1 MIPFT
6 GKQLQLIQLLME
18 QSTPIA
24 LDEIS
29 QLLHAGRRSV
39 YYIVNKT
46 NEVLQMNALKP
57 VMCKRGAGYF
67 LLDEQK
73 QQLSA
78 LLKKR
83 QLQPDVLTPQ
93 QRVSFLICYMIYPK
107 AVIHVEDIMQ
117 LLKCSRNTVFSDLKN
132 VKEQLKAYGLELRID
147 LKNGYGI
154 EGKAFN
160 KRAVLLYFLKQ
171 LLDEVNYHALPFLDT
186 ALVDDYYGRLQK
198 ISSEREHEYRQD
210 NLLSIACMLSIIR
223 DSPEQYDFSLMELR
237 DLCETQELD
246 LIDRYFQELNV
257 HERLY
262 LALHLL
268 GSKASRELCPQ
279 DDEHDIRIFE
289 LSSRLVETFERTACV
304 SFDDKNDLINSIYM
318 HLKLSMYY
326 NRLSIQVVNP
336 LIDEIQKQYKD
347 IYMITQLVCEDL
359 RDLFQMPII
368 DSEIAYL
375 TMHFGGHLKQGVRCY
390 DEIRILIVC
399 PSGISTSMLLKRE
412 IEGLYANVRVVDT
425 ASLEHVQ
432 EYEQQVDFIVSTIDV
447 QSEVPV
453 IRVHPIL
460 SREDKARIASMM
472 MLNFDCYEINNEKLG
487 GLFSIIA
494 SYVKET
500 DMDALKRDVL
510 AYLNRGNSF
519 VGIHDKEQLGL
530 LDILQKE
537 DIQVL
542 EQVDSWKEMIQT
554 ASAPLL
560 SRGVIQNSYVQEMIH
575 LVDDILQKEDIQVL
589 EQVDSWKEMIQTA
602 SAPLLSRG
610 VIQNSYVQEM
620 IHLVD
625 EYGPYILLAN
635 SVAVAHAKP
644 EHQTASAP
652 LLSRGVI
659 QNSYVQ
665 EMIHLVDEYGPYIL
679 LANSVAVAHAKPEH
693 GAFRLGLSLL
703 ICHEDVYLDEVSAV
717 RYLFVLSDA
726 AHDKHLNVLHE
737 ILQLSRNSTLL
748 AQLDVCT
755 SAAEVRR
762 ALLHAFS

>member
-78 LLKKR
+78 LLQKR

-171 LLDEVNYHALPFLDT
+171 LLDEVNYRTLPFLDIQ
-186 ALVDDYYGRLQK
+186 LVDDYYDRLQK

-237 DLCETQELD
+237 VVCETQELD

-347 IYMITQLVCEDL
+347 IYMITELVCEDL
-359 RDLFQMPII
+359 RDLFQMPIM

-453 IRVHPIL
+453 IQVHPIL

-494 SYVKET
+494 SYVKEA

-519 VGIHDKEQLGL
+519 VGIRDKEQIGL
-530 LDILQKE
+530 LDILKEE

-542 EQVDSWKEMIQT
+542 EQVDSWKVMIQM
-554 ASAPLL
+554 AS
-560 SRGVIQNSYVQEMIH
+560 
-575 LVDDILQKEDIQVL
+575 
-589 EQVDSWKEMIQTA
+589 T
-602 SAPLLSRG
+602 
-610 VIQNSYVQEM
+610 
-620 IHLVD
+620 
-625 EYGPYILLAN
+625 
-635 SVAVAHAKP
+635 
-644 EHQTASAP
+644 P

-703 ICHEDVYLDEVSAV
+703 ICHEDVYLDEVSSI

-748 AQLDVCT
+748 AQLDVCA

-762 ALLHAFS
+762 ALQHAFS

>member
-6 GKQLQLIQLLME
+6 GKQLQLIQLLMNRSSPVAFE
-18 QSTPIA
+18 E
-24 LDEIS
+24 LS
-29 QLLHAGRRSV
+29 QLLEAGRRSV

-46 NEVLQMNALKP
+46 NEVLQMNALEP
-57 VMCKRGAGYF
+57 VFCKRGAGYY
-67 LLDEQK
+67 LKEEQK
-73 QQLSA
+73 QRLSE
-78 LLKKR
+78 LLKNEKK
-83 QLQPDVLTPQ
+83 LLSEVLTPQ
-93 QRVSFLICYMIYPK
+93 QRVSFLICCMIYPK
-107 AVIHVEDIMQ
+107 SVIHVEDIMQ

-147 LKNGYGI
+147 LKNGYGV

-171 LLDEVNYHALPFLDT
+171 LLNEVDVHTLPFLDMEQ
-186 ALVDDYYGRLQK
+186 VDDYYDRLLK
-198 ISSEREHEYRQD
+198 ISSEREHEYRKD

-237 DLCETQELD
+237 DLCETQKLD

-268 GSKASRELCPQ
+268 GSKASRELNPQ

-289 LSSRLVETFERTACV
+289 LSSRLVESFERTACV

-326 NRLSIQVVNP
+326 NRLGIQVVNP
-336 LIDEIQKQYKD
+336 LIDEIQKQYTD

-359 RDLFQMPII
+359 RDLFQMPIM

-390 DEIRILIVC
+390 DEIRILVVC
-399 PSGISTSMLLKRE
+399 PSGISTSTLLKRE

-425 ASLEHVQ
+425 ANLDHVQ
-432 EYEQQVDFIVSTIDV
+432 DYEQQVDFIVSTIDV
-447 QSEVPV
+447 KSEVPV
-453 IRVHPIL
+453 IQVHPIL
-460 SREDKARIASMM
+460 TREDKARIASMM

-494 SYVKET
+494 AYVKDT

-510 AYLNRGNSF
+510 AYLNHGNSF
-519 VGIHDKEQLGL
+519 VGIRDQAHIGL
-530 LDILQKE
+530 LDILSE
-537 DIQVL
+537 ENIQVV
-542 EQVDSWKEMIQT
+542 EHAGSWKDMIQT
-554 ASAPLL
+554 ASRPLL
-560 SRGVIQNSYVQEMIH
+560 NRGIIQS
-575 LVDDILQKEDIQVL
+575 
-589 EQVDSWKEMIQTA
+589 
-602 SAPLLSRG
+602 
-610 VIQNSYVQEM
+610 SYVQEM

-635 SVAVAHAKP
+635 A
-644 EHQTASAP
+644 
-652 LLSRGVI
+652 
-659 QNSYVQ
+659 
-665 EMIHLVDEYGPYIL
+665 
-679 LANSVAVAHAKPEH
+679 VAVAHAKPEH

-703 ICHEDVYLDEVSAV
+703 VSHEKVFFDEVSSV

-737 ILQLSRNSTLL
+737 ILQLSRSSTLL
-748 AQLDVCT
+748 QQLDAC
-755 SAAEVRR
+755 SCAQEV
-762 ALLHAFS
+762 LHILQSAFS

>member
-78 LLKKR
+78 LLQKR

-171 LLDEVNYHALPFLDT
+171 LLDEVNYH
-186 ALVDDYYGRLQK
+186 
-198 ISSEREHEYRQD
+198 
-210 NLLSIACMLSIIR
+210 
-223 DSPEQYDFSLMELR
+223 
-237 DLCETQELD
+237 
-246 LIDRYFQELNV
+246 
-257 HERLY
+257 
-262 LALHLL
+262 ALHLL

-453 IRVHPIL
+453 IQVHPIL
-460 SREDKARIASMM
+460 SRKDKARIASMM

-487 GLFSIIA
+487 GLLSIIA

-554 ASAPLL
+554 AS
-560 SRGVIQNSYVQEMIH
+560 
-575 LVDDILQKEDIQVL
+575 
-589 EQVDSWKEMIQTA
+589 T
-602 SAPLLSRG
+602 
-610 VIQNSYVQEM
+610 
-620 IHLVD
+620 
-625 EYGPYILLAN
+625 
-635 SVAVAHAKP
+635 
-644 EHQTASAP
+644 P

-693 GAFRLGLSLL
+693 GAFRLGLSFL
-703 ICHEDVYLDEVSAV
+703 IVKRDVPFDEVSSL

-737 ILQLSRNSTLL
+737 ILQLSRNRDLL
-748 AQLDVCT
+748 RRLDACEN
-755 SAAEVRR
+755 AAEVRR
-762 ALLHAFS
+762 LLQFAFS

>member
-18 QSTPIA
+18 RSSPIA
-24 LDEIS
+24 LEELS
-29 QLLHAGRRSV
+29 QLLDAGRRSV

-46 NEVLQMNALKP
+46 NEVLQLNALEP

-67 LLDEQK
+67 LKGEQK
-73 QQLSA
+73 QQLSV
-78 LLKKR
+78 LLMQER
-83 QLQPDVLTPQ
+83 ELLPEVLTPQ
-93 QRVSFLICYMIYPK
+93 QRVSFLICFMIYPK
-107 AVIHVEDIMQ
+107 TIIHVEDIMH

-132 VKEQLKAYGLELRID
+132 VKEQLKTYGLELRID

-171 LLDEVNYHALPFLDT
+171 LLNEVNYRTLPFLDM
-186 ALVDDYYGRLQK
+186 ALVDDYYARLQK

-223 DSPEQYDFSLMELR
+223 YSPEQYDFSLMELR

-268 GSKASRELCPQ
+268 GSKASRELRPQ

-289 LSSRLVETFERTACV
+289 LSSRLVESFEWTACV

-347 IYMITQLVCEDL
+347 IYMITELVCEDL
-359 RDLFQMPII
+359 RDLFQMPIM

-375 TMHFGGHLKQGVRCY
+375 TMHFGGHLKQGMRCY

-399 PSGISTSMLLKRE
+399 PSGISTSTLLKRE

-425 ASLEHVQ
+425 ASLDHVQ

-453 IRVHPIL
+453 IQVHPIL

-472 MLNFDCYEINNEKLG
+472 MLNFDCYEINHEKLG

-494 SYVKET
+494 SYVKEA

-510 AYLNRGNSF
+510 SYLNRGNSF
-519 VGIHDKEQLGL
+519 VGIRNQEHIGL
-530 LDILQKE
+530 LDILAEE
-537 DIQVL
+537 DIRVL
-542 EQVDSWKEMIQT
+542 ERVESWKAMIQT
-554 ASAPLL
+554 ASRPLL
-560 SRGVIQNSYVQEMIH
+560 SREI
-575 LVDDILQKEDIQVL
+575 
-589 EQVDSWKEMIQTA
+589 
-602 SAPLLSRG
+602 
-610 VIQNSYVQEM
+610 
-620 IHLVD
+620 
-625 EYGPYILLAN
+625 
-635 SVAVAHAKP
+635 
-644 EHQTASAP
+644 
-652 LLSRGVI
+652 I

-703 ICHEDVYLDEVSAV
+703 ICHEDVWFDEVSSV

-737 ILQLSRNSTLL
+737 ILQLSRNSSLL
-748 AQLDVCT
+748 AQLDTCT
-755 SAAEVRR
+755 SAADVRR
-762 ALLHAFS
+762 LLQTAFS

>member
-57 VMCKRGAGYF
+57 VMCKRGVGYF

-117 LLKCSRNTVFSDLKN
+117 LLKCSRNTMFSDLKN

-575 LVDDILQKEDIQVL
+575 LVD
-589 EQVDSWKEMIQTA
+589 
-602 SAPLLSRG
+602 
-610 VIQNSYVQEM
+610 
-620 IHLVD
+620 
-625 EYGPYILLAN
+625 
-635 SVAVAHAKP
+635 
-644 EHQTASAP
+644 
-652 LLSRGVI
+652 
-659 QNSYVQ
+659 
-665 EMIHLVDEYGPYIL
+665 EYGPYIL

-693 GAFRLGLSLL
+693 GAFRLGLSFL
-703 ICHEDVYLDEVSAV
+703 IVKRDVPFDEVSSL

-737 ILQLSRNSTLL
+737 ILQLSRNRDLL
-748 AQLDVCT
+748 RRLDKCEN
-755 SAAEVRR
+755 AAAVRR
-762 ALLHAFS
+762 LLHNDFS

>member
-132 VKEQLKAYGLELRID
+132 VKEQLKAYGLELR
-147 LKNGYGI
+147 
-154 EGKAFN
+154 
-160 KRAVLLYFLKQ
+160 
-171 LLDEVNYHALPFLDT
+171 
-186 ALVDDYYGRLQK
+186 
-198 ISSEREHEYRQD
+198 
-210 NLLSIACMLSIIR
+210 
-223 DSPEQYDFSLMELR
+223 

-279 DDEHDIRIFE
+279 DDEHDICIFE

-575 LVDDILQKEDIQVL
+575 LVD
-589 EQVDSWKEMIQTA
+589 
-602 SAPLLSRG
+602 
-610 VIQNSYVQEM
+610 
-620 IHLVD
+620 
-625 EYGPYILLAN
+625 
-635 SVAVAHAKP
+635 
-644 EHQTASAP
+644 
-652 LLSRGVI
+652 
-659 QNSYVQ
+659 
-665 EMIHLVDEYGPYIL
+665 EYGPYIL

-693 GAFRLGLSLL
+693 GAFRLGLSFL
-703 ICHEDVYLDEVSAV
+703 IVKRDVPFDEVSSL

-737 ILQLSRNSTLL
+737 ILQLSRNRDLL
-748 AQLDVCT
+748 RRLDKCEN
-755 SAAEVRR
+755 AAAVRR
-762 ALLHAFS
+762 LLHNDFS